1 VRIMLFFFSFS
12 FLLSLTGG
20 ILCKIEATICLHML
34 TLSVHWWESRESA
47 QNRLW
52 TSFSLYEGNQILGRK
67 KLGRIER
74 ILLGF

>member
-1 VRIMLFFFSFS
+1 VRIIVLFSFFFSA
-12 FLLSLTGG
+12 LSPVAF
-20 ILCKIEATICLHML
+20 LCKIEATICLQML

-47 QNRLW
+47 QNQLR